1 LSGLL
6 AAKPVVKH
14 CFELHALILNLELLR
29 AATRLGYKHI
39 FHFRQDEAARIQSLF
54 FALQVGVWH
63 EGDANRLTDAMV
75 RRRLADVAVG
85 RVDNLIEHSARSLT
99 AAKSIL
105 RRLDQQGI
113 TYFVSRYEGLYETEP
128 LGLKNRQLG
137 DLLAFLAEP
146 VDEQRLRR
154 TSLAR
159 ATEAPV
165 KAGTQRF
172 YAASP
177 VFGEL
182 RRRVTERLAIASG
195 IHAPAASHGLG

>member
-75 RRRLADVAVG
+75 RRRLADVG
-85 RVDNLIEHSARSLT
+85 
-99 AAKSIL
+99 AADGEDSPSVSGVFLLKYPKQY
-105 RRLDQQGI
+105 RL
-113 TYFVSRYEGLYETEP
+113 
-128 LGLKNRQLG
+128 
-137 DLLAFLAEP
+137 
-146 VDEQRLRR
+146 
-154 TSLAR
+154 
-159 ATEAPV
+159 
-165 KAGTQRF
+165 
-172 YAASP
+172 
-177 VFGEL
+177 
-182 RRRVTERLAIASG
+182 
-195 IHAPAASHGLG
+195 